1 MTIQKYISNFEKL
14 NLKVLEKWKD
24 IPPAV
29 VSDCMSRSNTM
40 ASRICPLAPGMRL
53 VGQARTVTSMVGD
66 NGAGHV
72 AISFLEEGEILVID
86 AKGYVDV
93 AVWGGI
99 MTRAAIKQKIGGVV
113 VDGAVRD
120 VAEIRELGFPTFA
133 AGVVP
138 KGPGKGSGGI
148 IDGLISCGGCPVMPG
163 DLIIGDDDGIAVVP
177 LNRQSELLEASISKM
192 KNEDVI
198 NAETKLGN
206 LPYERFGLKIQ
217 EID

>member
-1 MTIQKYISNFEKL
+1 M
-14 NLKVLEKWKD
+14 
-24 IPPAV
+24 
-29 VSDCMSRSNTM
+29 
-40 ASRICPLAPGMRL
+40 
-53 VGQARTVTSMVGD
+53 
-66 NGAGHV
+66 
-72 AISFLEEGEILVID
+72 
-86 AKGYVDV
+86 
-93 AVWGGI
+93 
-99 MTRAAIKQKIGGVV
+99 
-113 VDGAVRD
+113 
-120 VAEIRELGFPTFA
+120 AEIRELGFPTFA

-163 DLIIGDDDGIAVVP
+163 DLIIGDDDCIAVVP

>member
-24 IPPAV
+24 ISPAV

-72 AISFLEEGEILVID
+72 AIAFLEEGEILVID
-86 AKGYVDV
+86 AKGYVDT

-120 VAEIRELGFPTFA
+120 VAEIRELGFDRISPR
-133 AGVVP
+133 VP
-138 KGPGKGSGGI
+138 P
-148 IDGLISCGGCPVMPG
+148 
-163 DLIIGDDDGIAVVP
+163 AV
-177 LNRQSELLEASISKM
+177 S
-192 KNEDVI
+192 
-198 NAETKLGN
+198 
-206 LPYERFGLKIQ
+206 
-217 EID
+217 